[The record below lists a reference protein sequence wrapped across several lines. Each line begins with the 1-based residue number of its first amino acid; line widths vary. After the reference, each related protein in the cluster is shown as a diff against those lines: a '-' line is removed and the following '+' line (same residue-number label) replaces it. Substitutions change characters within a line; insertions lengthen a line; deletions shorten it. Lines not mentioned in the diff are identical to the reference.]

1 MSSPKPD
8 MTMNA
13 DELFRDEMFTDA
25 KVGSIR
31 RLTPVTS
38 AGEIDAGRDPMFMG
52 STQVMTPGGALP
64 INFELKVK
72 TLEEAIA
79 GFGEAADKALEE
91 TMEEIREYQRQQ
103 ASSIV
108 VPKGGD
114 VPGMGNPG
122 GGKIQMP

>member
-1 MSSPKPD
+1 MNSPKPD

-38 AGEIDAGRDPMFMG
+38 AGEADDSREALFMG

-114 VPGMGNPG
+114 LPG